1 MSIRSTVYKNLIENA
16 KDDIKTDAWI
26 GLHYNEFKNNIM
38 NIINSKSWS
47 SLKLF
52 NKNGL
57 IGRQIPTSD
66 VIYILIRRDTLG
78 LNKIFGAEMN
88 PDEDFIYC
96 AILDNSY
103 YITKEN
109 LEELISVDNEN
120 SLNHELQH
128 IFDKKKKQK
137 FK

>member
-38 NIINSKSWS
+38 NIINSKSQS

-66 VIYILIRRDTLG
+66 VVYILIRRDTLG

-128 IFDKKKKQK
+128 IFDKKETKI
-137 FK
+137 